1 MVLSQD
7 RAPAPAFKEGD
18 TWQFNFARA
27 GDTTSSTAFLDGLY
41 EVVYTQGKAKAFQ
54 VTGEKK
60 EEMIINPDGPAEG
73 LLKLHRPAR

>member
-41 EVVYTQGKAKAFQ
+41 EVVYTQAKQKHF
-54 VTGEKK
+54 K
-60 EEMIINPDGPAEG
+60 
-73 LLKLHRPAR
+73 